1 MADTSRAAGLH
12 ALEQDAELL
21 VLEQLDL
28 LAQVEAQVRAVH
40 HTMRRIEKLRAA
52 KFRSGQAELSNG
64 QRADVLVGLWEELR
78 ALEEQFDLQH
88 RCGKE
93 MQKTVERMQ
102 ERLKVLR
109 EAAAQA
115 SETAAH
121 SDRSDEGEPPDSS
134 GLVGPP

>member
-1 MADTSRAAGLH
+1 MADNSRAAGLH
-12 ALEQDAELL
+12 DLEQDAELL

-28 LAQVEAQVRAVH
+28 LAQVEAQLRAVQ
-40 HTMRRIEKLRAA
+40 HTMRCIEKLRAA
-52 KFRSGQAELSNG
+52 KFRPGQAELSHG
-64 QRADVLVGLWEELR
+64 QRADVLVGLSEELR
-78 ALEEQFDLQH
+78 VLDEHLDLQH
-88 RCGKE
+88 QCGSE

-102 ERLKVLR
+102 QRLKVLR

>member
-1 MADTSRAAGLH
+1 MGDKSRAAGLH

-28 LAQVEAQVRAVH
+28 LAQVEAQLRAVH
-40 HTMRRIEKLRAA
+40 HTMRRIETLRAA
-52 KFRSGQAELSNG
+52 KFREGEPELSNG
-64 QRADVLVGLWEELR
+64 QRGEVLVGLLEELL
-78 ALEEQFDLQH
+78 ALDEHLDIQYQCS
-88 RCGKE
+88 RE

-102 ERLKVLR
+102 QRLKALR
-109 EAAAQA
+109 EAAAQPR
-115 SETAAH
+115 EAAH